1 MKDKTTKAIALCRV
15 STKGQM
21 LDGNLEPQKE
31 RIIKAAEYLNVEVV
45 QWWELAVSSRKGKNV
60 KRKDLKEMLEFC
72 KRHRVVKYLII
83 DEVDRFMRSISE
95 YYWWKQEFQNIGVQ
109 LRHANRP
116 DVNPEDDRSV
126 FDELIDVYR
135 AESSNNERI
144 AKTAPKMM
152 AKIRAGYYPSNPH
165 TGYKTSDIPG
175 LHEPDEPNWSAMRDT
190 FKEMARGEITVSE
203 GYKKVTERGLRTKN
217 YGPGAVGGKTIDMY
231 RWKNLMK
238 DPYYCGVVKM
248 ADWPEINQ
256 NGLHE
261 KMITP
266 QEHRILVALADN
278 KGKKFT
284 VNRENP
290 LFPLSNEMEC
300 FSCLEKHCKYP
311 RLVGYPHNNG
321 RQRKHFKVYN
331 RYRCRECNKNVL
343 QEELHNELSN
353 VLDSLVLTDEQVQK
367 LKSSIKR
374 TWQTYEKTLIER
386 LAIAEGHV
394 ENLKAKKSELVIS
407 LSRNP
412 DIELDIKAEITAIK
426 QKIEEAKVLAINARD
441 FERDLIDF
449 TNFALDYVNN
459 WKNNWWSLD
468 KETMQKCKQILF
480 PAGFSMTQDKKV
492 YTPEISLVY
501 SYGSTKKASVEA
513 DFTRLEG
520 PVGLEPTTPCL
531 KGRCSNRLSYGPT
544 KR

>member
-1 MKDKTTKAIALCRV
+1 MTDNKIRAIALCRV

-21 LDGNLEPQKE
+21 LDGNLDPQHE
-31 RIIKAAEYLNVEVV
+31 RIVKAADILNVEIVR
-45 QWWELAVSSRKGKNV
+45 WWELAVSSRKGKNV
-60 KRKDLKEMLEFC
+60 KRKDLMEMLDYC
-72 KRHRVVKYLII
+72 KHHRSIKYLIV
-83 DEVDRFMRSISE
+83 DEVDRFMRSINE
-95 YYWWKQEFQNIGVQ
+95 YYWWKMEFKNIGVQ

-116 DVNPEDDRSV
+116 EVNPEDDRSV

-144 AKTAPKMM
+144 HKTPDKMM

-165 TGYKTSDIPG
+165 TGYKKSDVPG
-175 LHEPDEPNWSAMRDT
+175 FHVPDEPNWSALRDT
-190 FKEMARGEITVSE
+190 FKEMVKGELTVSE
-203 GYKKVTERGLRTKN
+203 GLKKVTERGLRTKN
-217 YGPGAVGGKTIDMY
+217 YGPKAVGGKTIDMF

-238 DPYYCGVVKM
+238 ESYYCGVVRM

-256 NGLHE
+256 NGLHQ
-261 KMITP
+261 KMISP
-266 QEHRILVALADN
+266 QEHRVLVSLADN

-300 FSCLEKHCKYP
+300 FGCLEKQLKYP

-321 RQRKHFKVYN
+321 IKRKHSKVYN
-331 RYRCRECNKNVL
+331 RYRCRECNLNIL
-343 QEELHNELSN
+343 QQELHDELSN
-353 VLDSLVLTDEQVQK
+353 VLASLVLTEEQVQK
-367 LKSSIKR
+367 LKLSIKR
-374 TWQTYEKTLIER
+374 AWQSYEKTLIER

-394 ENLKAKKSELVIS
+394 ENLKSKKSELVMS

-412 DIELDIKAEITAIK
+412 DLEQDIKAEITVIK
-426 QKIEEAKVLAINARD
+426 ERIEEAEVLAINARD

-449 TNFALDYVNN
+449 TNFALDYVND

-468 KETMQKCKQILF
+468 KETMRKCKQILF
-480 PAGFSMTQDKKV
+480 PAGFSMTQDKKI

-513 DFTRLEG
+513 DFTIVEG

-531 KGRCSNRLSYGPT
+531 KGRCSNRLSYGPIL
-544 KR
+544 